1 MGYIRKKNRSKKRK
15 SNKNRSKKKQSYN
28 RKKYLKGGV
37 NTPGSVVSS
46 NRSTPGSNMST
57 PGSNISTPGSNI
69 STPSSNI
76 STPSS
81 AASSAYSTPIKPM
94 NLSGALDAEYRKR
107 QILGNINT
115 GTINAA
121 GNISPDS
128 TANSWMNSHVN
139 Y

>member
-1 MGYIRKKNRSKKRK
+1 MRYIRKKNRSKKRK
-15 SNKNRSKKKQSYN
+15 SYKNRSKKRQSYN

-37 NTPGSVVSS
+37 NTPGS
-46 NRSTPGSNMST
+46 NMSTPRSGMST
-57 PGSNISTPGSNI
+57 PGSGM
-69 STPSSNI
+69 

-81 AASSAYSTPIKPM
+81 AASSAYSTPIKPI
-94 NLSGALDAEYRKR
+94 NLSGALNAEHR
-107 QILGNINT
+107 QREILNNVNT
-115 GTINAA
+115 GTINTA